1 MHTETL
7 PFHAPAARRMVSV
20 PPPRRATATVG
31 DLFDVMGVPMQFAR
45 NEEVYGAGEPADYFY
60 KVKSGCVRTYTVSAD
75 GRRQIGSFYLPG
87 DVFGFEA
94 GDIHSLSAEAIVS
107 GTVQV
112 VKRAV
117 LTARAAGDA
126 SVARLLLD
134 LTCGELRRAQDH
146 IGLLVRS
153 AAERVAGFLLA
164 LAKREG
170 SATEV
175 VLPMSR
181 QDIAD
186 YLGLTI
192 ETVSR
197 TLTQLE
203 STATIALPSAR
214 RVVLRNAAALRG
226 LAA

>member
-1 MHTETL
+1 MTFERGTEI
-7 PFHAPAARRMVSV
+7 FGA
-20 PPPRRATATVG
+20 
-31 DLFDVMGVPMQFAR
+31 
-45 NEEVYGAGEPADYFY
+45 EEEAEFFYEVVAGA
-60 KVKSGCVRTYTVSAD
+60 VRSYQVLAD

-94 GDIHSLSAEAIVS
+94 GDTHSLSAEAIAS
-107 GTVQV
+107 GTIQV
-112 VKRAV
+112 VKRAA

-126 SVARLLLD
+126 SVARQLLD

-153 AAERVAGFLLA
+153 AAERVAGFLIA
-164 LAKREG
+164 MAKREG

-214 RVVLRNAAALRG
+214 HIVLRNAAALRG

>member
-7 PFHAPAARRMVSV
+7 PFHAPAARRMMPV
-20 PPPRRATATVG
+20 PPRRETAMVG

-45 NEEVYGAGEPADYFY
+45 NEEVYGAGEPADYLY

-94 GDIHSLSAEAIVS
+94 DDAHSLSAEAIAS

-126 SVARLLLD
+126 SIARQLLD

-203 STATIALPSAR
+203 NTAAIALPSAR
-214 RVVLRNAAALRG
+214 RVVLRNAAALRN
-226 LAA
+226 LTN